1 MSDNVV
7 KRKNKKEENEQEY
20 IFINKMYTGTFTENN
35 IGHEIINFFKTD
47 KNESYIY
54 IVPHG
59 CISEEYKKT
68 NKDGETTTNIKYILF
83 TSKIYDGN
91 KIKILGKAEGLKLI
105 NKYNDSPEGRK
116 AACKKQ
122 EKLNDIKYYNTTIN
136 NIEFIVHGEKNED
149 VYVTFKADK
158 VFKLKEDKPI
168 IISMNENKNQKSFYS
183 DDENATIIKCNWRIG
198 HQNTSLKLNEAGE
211 LKDIIENP
219 DYWDDTDI
227 VPINEK
233 ITNKYSNTNQFNFLK
248 LILKE
253 DDETIFTNMF
263 YYYLKNNDKMLKQ
276 FIEFLNEKNNLM
288 IDSNME
294 MKIEREKPTR
304 NSNTDAD
311 ERNKQIDE
319 CESLSHK
326 EKEDLK
332 SQKTKY
338 IDLWIDSEKDII
350 IIENKIHSG
359 LNGIDKEK
367 ELSQLDTYYQYAILN
382 QNNRN
387 IYAFIFVPNY
397 NEEKIKKEKEK
408 INKTNSK
415 NYGGKYKIITYG
427 ELYEFFKSFKK
438 ETKYIEDKYYDD
450 FLNAISKHKYM
461 PSEEMERRFVL
472 AIQNA
477 KTE

>member
-122 EKLNDIKYYNTTIN
+122 EKLNDIQYYNTTIN

-326 EKEDLK
+326 
-332 SQKTKY
+332 
-338 IDLWIDSEKDII
+338 
-350 IIENKIHSG
+350 
-359 LNGIDKEK
+359 
-367 ELSQLDTYYQYAILN
+367 
-382 QNNRN
+382 
-387 IYAFIFVPNY
+387 
-397 NEEKIKKEKEK
+397 
-408 INKTNSK
+408 
-415 NYGGKYKIITYG
+415 
-427 ELYEFFKSFKK
+427 
-438 ETKYIEDKYYDD
+438 
-450 FLNAISKHKYM
+450 
-461 PSEEMERRFVL
+461 
-472 AIQNA
+472 
-477 KTE
+477 